1 MNSLKLR
8 KYSQKKS
15 AIPKQALRL
24 KEIREKLEAL
34 LDGDV
39 IGQGARKL
47 EGVSFAEYCASLRIK
62 TTEGIKPFELFP
74 WQVDFT
80 DLLAGPKAL
89 TRRQISLLSSRQTGK
104 TSVLLAL
111 MAYLAQSREQF
122 TGIIVHRTTAD
133 AHLLAR
139 RVGKLL
145 NSDVELSTDSL
156 GLIEFKDTKS
166 VLHFRSSNPSRDD
179 GAEGVGRGIESA
191 DVVYVEEASHTR
203 NLADVVGVAAP
214 CLTWSDMGLML
225 FVGTAGSKQSYFYE
239 SLAKAAG
246 GGEKLESLLTGV
258 RCGDVEPYQVSG
270 GDSGPL
276 AVVTHWRAIE
286 RFRNEPDFLKRVKEE
301 FNLSDEQIATEYQ
314 LDFESS
320 VDQAAFDFALVMAA
334 AVDAGSREPDHK
346 ALYYFGVDPSG
357 AGADYSVCVVLERFT
372 QDKRQCYRVAKLYRR
387 KSGTAEQH
395 LGSISDLIKE
405 YDPISVSIEQN
416 GMGAIWL
423 EGLSGLGL
431 SNQISGFTT
440 SQKSKEVLI
449 GRLQLALERGI
460 LEIPKGVII
469 DELLAFRRTE
479 KGRLEAGGKSHDDCV
494 MGLALALQSAG
505 YS

>member
-8 KYSQKKS
+8 KFSQRKLNP
-15 AIPKQALRL
+15 PKHALRL
-24 KEIREKLEAL
+24 REIREKLESL
-34 LDGDV
+34 MDGDV
-39 IGQGARKL
+39 VGAGARKL

-62 TTEGIKPFELFP
+62 TTERIKPFELFP
-74 WQVDFT
+74 WQVEFT
-80 DLLAGPKAL
+80 DLLVGPRAL

-239 SLAKAAG
+239 QLAKASG
-246 GGEKLESLLTGV
+246 GGEKLESLLSGI
-258 RCGDVEPYQVSG
+258 RGGELEPYQVLG
-270 GDSGPL
+270 GDSGP
-276 AVVTHWRAIE
+276 VGIVTHWRAIE
-286 RFRNEPDFLKRVKEE
+286 RFKNEPDFLKRVKDE
-301 FNLSDEQIATEYQ
+301 FNLSDEQIAAEYQ

-320 VDQAAFDFALVMAA
+320 VDQAAFDFAIVMAA
-334 AVDAGSREPDHK
+334 AVESGSREADTK

-357 AGADYSVCVVLERFT
+357 AGADYSVCIVLEKIVRE
-372 QDKRQCYRVAKLYRR
+372 KKQCYRVAKLYRR

-395 LGSISDLIKE
+395 LGTISDLIKE

-431 SNQISGFTT
+431 GNEINGFTT
-440 SQKSKEVLI
+440 SQKSKEMLI
-449 GRLQLALERGI
+449 GRLQLALERGA
-460 LEIPKGVII
+460 LEIPKGPII

-479 KGRLEAGGKSHDDCV
+479 KGRLEAGGKAHDDCV
-494 MGLALALQSAG
+494 MALALALAAAG